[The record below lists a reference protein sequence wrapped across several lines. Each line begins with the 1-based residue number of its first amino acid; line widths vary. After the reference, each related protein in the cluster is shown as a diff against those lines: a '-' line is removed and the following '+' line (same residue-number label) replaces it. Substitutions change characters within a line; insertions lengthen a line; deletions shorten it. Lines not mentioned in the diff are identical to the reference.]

1 MHRLGFML
9 AVGLLVFGNGSVFA
23 RDEPPYT
30 TAAEAEGYCG
40 YAPGGSG
47 PFSEF
52 SETCVYF
59 IIGAADA
66 IAMFA
71 SENICLPEYVYPK
84 TLIRA
89 FRSYVADHPDLK
101 FVPAV
106 TIVYMSMLEAYP
118 CFERPRRAS

>member
-9 AVGLLVFGNGSVFA
+9 AVGLLIFCSGPVFA

-30 TAAEAEGYCG
+30 TVAEAEGYCSF
-40 YAPGGSG
+40 APGGSG

-71 SENICLPEYVYPK
+71 SQNICLPEYVPPN
-84 TLIRA
+84 TLIRT
-89 FRSYVADHPDLK
+89 FQSYVADHPNPYI
-101 FVPAV
+101 PAV
-106 TIVYMSMLEAYP
+106 TVVYMSMLEAYP
-118 CFERPRRAS
+118 CSERPRRAS

>member
-1 MHRLGFML
+1 MHRLCFVL
-9 AVGLLVFGNGSVFA
+9 AVGLLVFGNGPVFA

-40 YAPGGSG
+40 YAPGGS
-47 PFSEF
+47 EF
-52 SETCVYF
+52 SDTCQGF
-59 IIGAADA
+59 IRGAADA

-71 SENICLPEYVYPK
+71 SQNICLPEYVPPV

-101 FVPAV
+101 TNFVPAV

-118 CFERPRRAS
+118 CFERPRRAPTP